1 MKKRFLL
8 LPLFGA
14 FAYLTLSSDSNGP
27 GGNKTGSH
35 GGSASCGS
43 CHGNSATSGVTLS
56 FVLDSAGTPVTR
68 YKPGMSYT
76 LKMTGTNTTSNN
88 LPKFGMQMSMV
99 SGSGSSSVNAG
110 TFSGLPAG
118 TATHTSSGI
127 TILEHTQRLSPASGT
142 GATGTTYEVSVT
154 WTAPV
159 AGTGTVSV
167 YGILNAVNTS
177 PSSDDAGDKWNTG
190 NASFTELPASNVG
203 VNNVAAA
210 AINVYPNPVSN
221 MFTVAGVNGTVQVF
235 DVNGK
240 MIATVAVNNTAT
252 IDASGWANGMYI
264 LSVNNAG
271 TTTTKTIVK
280 Q

>member
-14 FAYLTLSSDSNGP
+14 FAYVTLSSDSNGP

-35 GGSASCGS
+35 GASAGCGS
-43 CHGNSATSGVTLS
+43 CHGSSATAGVTLS

-68 YKPGMSYT
+68 YKPGMTYT

-88 LPKFGMQMSMV
+88 LPKYGTQLSMV

-142 GATGTTYEVSVT
+142 GSTGTTYEVSVS
-154 WTAPV
+154 WTAPA
-159 AGTGTVSV
+159 AGTGTVTAWGV
-167 YGILNAVNTS
+167 INAVNTS

-190 NASFTELPASNVG
+190 SASFTELPSTTAVA
-203 VNNVAAA
+203 NVAVADVN
-210 AINVYPNPVSN
+210 IFPNPVADQLHIN
-221 MFTVAGVNGTVQVF
+221 GYNGTYMVF

-240 MIATVAVNNTAT
+240 MVASGTATNNTV
-252 IDASGWANGMYI
+252 IDAANW
-264 LSVNNAG
+264 NAG
-271 TTTTKTIVK
+271 LYIVK
-280 Q
+280 FDGQAAKAIIKK